1 VYPTIRE
8 VHRAAWRGG
17 VIKDGIRFV
26 PEEVPIAM
34 TYNGGSQA
42 VMMGTPQDLE
52 DFAIGFSLDEGLI
65 GDLAEI
71 EDLKIIYLDDGI
83 ELRMWLTEPA
93 AARLTTRRRLL
104 AGPTGCGLC
113 GIDSIS
119 EAIRPVSKVAS
130 RHQFDASQIMAAMA
144 SITELQR
151 INTVT
156 RAVHG
161 AAFWSQRN
169 GVELVREDVGRHNA
183 IDKLG
188 GALARA
194 KRPAYAGVVLLTSR
208 VSVEMVQKAATIGAS
223 VLVSISAPTA
233 LAVRTAE
240 QANITLVAVARED
253 GFEIFT
259 NGHRIA
265 GITPHHGIAL

>member
-26 PEEVPIAM
+26 PEEVPIAI

-52 DFAIGFSLDEGLI
+52 DFAIGFSLNEGLI

-83 ELRMWLTEPA
+83 ELRMWLAEPA
-93 AARLTTRRRLL
+93 AARLSTRRRLL

-130 RHQFDASQIMAAMA
+130 KHQFDASQIMKAGEIRRTTAG
-144 SITELQR
+144 S
-151 INTVT
+151 VT
-156 RAVHG
+156 CYAL
-161 AAFWSQRN
+161 SN
-169 GVELVREDVGRHNA
+169 G
-183 IDKLG
+183 
-188 GALARA
+188 LA
-194 KRPAYAGVVLLTSR
+194 T
-208 VSVEMVQKAATIGAS
+208 
-223 VLVSISAPTA
+223 
-233 LAVRTAE
+233 
-240 QANITLVAVARED
+240 
-253 GFEIFT
+253 
-259 NGHRIA
+259 
-265 GITPHHGIAL
+265 